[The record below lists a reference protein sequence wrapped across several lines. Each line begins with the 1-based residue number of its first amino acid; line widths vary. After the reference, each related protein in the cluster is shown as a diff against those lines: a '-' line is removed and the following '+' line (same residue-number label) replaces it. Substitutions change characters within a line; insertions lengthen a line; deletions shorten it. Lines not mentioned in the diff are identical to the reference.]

1 MDLSSFA
8 TFPLRQLHSNLRL
21 ELRVVRRIRRDK
33 CWTIG
38 EFVLSL
44 KVSSGKIGVLGNRGR
59 HVVLMHVLYF
69 SSSTRISYLLVP
81 MEKNLA
87 HFCWMR
93 LFTTG
98 GRGQFYIYIT
108 QAIFRRSCSFD
119 IEIKG
124 RTFFRF
130 HRF

>member
-8 TFPLRQLHSNLRL
+8 TCPLRQLHSNLRL

-69 SSSTRISYLLVP
+69 SSNEDILSPRSHGKKSRSFLLDEVVYDWRERP
-81 MEKNLA
+81 VL
-87 HFCWMR
+87 
-93 LFTTG
+93 
-98 GRGQFYIYIT
+98 YIYI
-108 QAIFRRSCSFD
+108 
-119 IEIKG
+119 
-124 RTFFRF
+124 
-130 HRF
+130 